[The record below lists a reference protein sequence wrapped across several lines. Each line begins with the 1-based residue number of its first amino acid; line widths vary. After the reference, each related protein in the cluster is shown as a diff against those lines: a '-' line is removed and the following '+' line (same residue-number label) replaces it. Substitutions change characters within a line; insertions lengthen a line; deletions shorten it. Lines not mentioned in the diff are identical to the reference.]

1 MNQKSQDLNRV
12 VYKKPTLNRKTHIL
26 KVNGEKYA
34 MVTLI
39 TRKQQ

>member
-1 MNQKSQDLNRV
+1 MNQKSQDLNKI
-12 VYKKPTLNRKTHIL
+12 VYKKSTLNRKTYIL

-34 MVTLI
+34 MLTLI